1 MILVAGPAAA
11 LALGS
16 VALGSIPDG
25 NGVIHSCYGK
35 SGGNLRVLD
44 AANANCGGNETALT
58 WNTTGP
64 AGPQGPKGDKGD
76 TGPAGPAG
84 PAGNDGAKGEKG
96 DTGATG
102 PAGPQG
108 EKGDTGA
115 TGPTGPA
122 GPAGPAGPQGPKGDK
137 GDTGAAGLSD
147 AYWSRQWSEVD
158 IDYPYD
164 QAPRTTVNYLT
175 LPPGKYIVSAK
186 ATFEDKHVGEA
197 VEVSCMFGAYH
208 YGIYI
213 PGSYFDA
220 SDLMLHREAGEPFDE
235 GTIFLTQPL
244 TLTETAAVRL
254 DCGAYD
260 TVAEM
265 SQMNAIKVANLT
277 QG

>member
-1 MILVAGPAAA
+1 MNARKKLMILLAGPTAA

-44 AANANCGGNETALT
+44 AANTTCGGNETGLT

-64 AGPQGPKGDKGD
+64 AGPQGPKGDKG
-76 TGPAGPAG
+76 
-84 PAGNDGAKGEKG
+84 E
-96 DTGATG
+96 
-102 PAGPQG
+102 
-108 EKGDTGA
+108 
-115 TGPTGPA
+115 
-122 GPAGPAGPQGPKGDK
+122 K

-158 IDYPYD
+158 IDYPYA
-164 QAPRTTVNYLT
+164 QAPRTTVNYLA
-175 LPPGKYIVSAK
+175 LPPGKYIVSGK
-186 ATFEDKHVGEA
+186 ATFEDTHVGGP

-208 YGIYI
+208 YGVYI

-220 SDLMLHREAGEPFDE
+220 SHLMLNREAGMPFDE

-244 TLTETAAVRL
+244 TLTETATVRL
-254 DCGAYD
+254 DCGGID

>member
-44 AANANCGGNETALT
+44 AANATCGGNETGLT

-64 AGPQGPKGDKGD
+64 VGPQGPKGDKGD
-76 TGPAGPAG
+76 TGPAGPTG
-84 PAGNDGAKGEKG
+84 KDGATGEKG

-102 PAGPQG
+102 
-108 EKGDTGA
+108 DT
-115 TGPTGPA
+115 
-122 GPAGPAGPQGPKGDK
+122 GPAGPAGPQGPKGDKGDK

-147 AYWSRQWSEVD
+147 AYWSRQWTEVD

-175 LPPGKYIVSAK
+175 LPPGKYIVSGK
-186 ATFEDKHVGEA
+186 ATFEDKHVGGP

-213 PGSYFDA
+213 PGSFFDA
-220 SDLMLHREAGEPFDE
+220 SHLMLNREAGMPFDE